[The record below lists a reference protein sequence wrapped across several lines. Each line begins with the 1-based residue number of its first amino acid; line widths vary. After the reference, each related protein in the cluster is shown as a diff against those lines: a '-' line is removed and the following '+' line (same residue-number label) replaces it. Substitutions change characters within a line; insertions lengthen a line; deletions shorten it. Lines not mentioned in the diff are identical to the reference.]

1 MICVDVN
8 YKGNRLN
15 KSIKKENLKKDL
27 IILIETNRQIN
38 INFFLY
44 MNINLQLKI
53 NKKDIHQASKQL
65 SMPGTNL
72 RTIKFN
78 DI

>member
-65 SMPGTNL
+65 SMRGTNL

>member
-1 MICVDVN
+1 MDVN

-15 KSIKKENLKKDL
+15 KSIKKDNFKKDL
-27 IILIETNRQIN
+27 IILIETNQQIN
-38 INFFLY
+38 INFFIY
-44 MNINLQLKI
+44 EYKFTIENKQKT
-53 NKKDIHQASKQL
+53 KKDIHQASKHL

-72 RTIKFN
+72 RTSKFN